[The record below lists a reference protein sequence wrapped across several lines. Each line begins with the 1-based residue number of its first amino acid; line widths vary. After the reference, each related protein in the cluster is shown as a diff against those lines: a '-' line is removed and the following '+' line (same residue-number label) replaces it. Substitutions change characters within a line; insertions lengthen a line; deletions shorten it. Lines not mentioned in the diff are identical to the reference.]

1 MITLYRRIKLY
12 VLKTK
17 WELALWQFIDK
28 QVMELIEDPEEL
40 AKKFMPYLTEL
51 IHRTSKTDD

>member
-1 MITLYRRIKLY
+1 MITLFRYFLY
-12 VLKTK
+12 KSKKTK

-28 QVMELIEDPEEL
+28 QIVEIIEDPEEL

-51 IHRTSKTDD
+51 IHKTNNTDS

>member
-1 MITLYRRIKLY
+1 MITLYRKIKLWI
-12 VLKTK
+12 LKTK

-28 QVMELIEDPEEL
+28 QIVEIIEDPEEL

-51 IHRTSKTDD
+51 IHKANDTDN